1 MKVITAVFWATV
13 ERGITLR
20 TGNAS
25 EVSVR
30 VHDGGPEQL
39 LAEAE
44 DDLDD
49 AEMQGWMDADRMGIA
64 QERLADGHVSLSN
77 SLQTM
82 YRLLSS
88 RSHGA
93 EPMQIYTICEHFL
106 LEPPAC
112 ERVGR
117 YLGRLAHV
125 REKVTVPV
133 DRFYSGTITTDR
145 VLAVSVRDMC
155 KAPADKWGKVYQSDF
170 CKLLPVVS
178 SSHLLGFLDTLHGLF
193 KFGDRRDDGV
203 CYPTIY
209 KTRLMSHREGNYVL
223 LNLNHV
229 RHWTAMQAVR
239 RKDIPFSSKMDK
251 LVWRGVSTGTC
262 NAEEPNSR
270 MMLCRK
276 WFESADA
283 RVDIGFSRVVQN
295 CREAKPYVKG
305 SMSMQELLQAKY
317 ILVVN
322 GNDKAS
328 GLNWALASNSVPF
341 MVEPDIESWILESS
355 LKAWEHYVPVKP
367 DFSDLSSQVE
377 WAVKNAGVV
386 ERIAKAGKQYI
397 QTFLDIRTET
407 NVQGAVLT
415 AYLDRVTIEA
425 GKIDSRLEGNCS

>member
-1 MKVITAVFWATV
+1 MKVIAVVFWATV
-13 ERGITLR
+13 GRGIALQ
-20 TGNAS
+20 TGNAT
-25 EVSVR
+25 EGGASVN
-30 VHDGGPEQL
+30 GGDAEQL
-39 LAEAE
+39 LAE
-44 DDLDD
+44 DDFDD
-49 AEMQGWMDADRMGIA
+49 AEMQGWVDAERIGID
-64 QERLADGHVSLSN
+64 QMRLADGHVSFST

-82 YRLLSS
+82 DRLLAS
-88 RSHGA
+88 RPYGA
-93 EPMQIYTICEHFL
+93 EPMQISAICERFRL
-106 LEPPAC
+106 DSPAC
-112 ERVGR
+112 ERVGK
-117 YLGRLAHV
+117 YLGHLAHV
-125 REKVTVPV
+125 GARVTVPV
-133 DRFYSGTITTDR
+133 DHFFSGTITTDR
-145 VLAVSVRDMC
+145 VLAISVRNLC
-155 KAPADKWGKVYQSDF
+155 TAPADKWGRVYQSDF
-170 CKLLPVVS
+170 CKLLNFSNSRVLES
-178 SSHLLGFLDTLHGLF
+178 LDTLHALF
-193 KFGDRRDDGV
+193 KFGDRRDDAA

-239 RKDIPFSSKMDK
+239 RKDVQFSSKRDK

-270 MMLCRK
+270 MMLCRQ
-276 WFESADA
+276 WFKSPDA

-295 CREAKPYVKG
+295 CRKAKPYVKG
-305 SMSMQELLQAKY
+305 SMSMQELLWAKY

-355 LKAWEHYVPVKP
+355 LKAWEHYVPIKP
-367 DFSDLSSQVE
+367 DFSDLSSQVD
-377 WAVKNAGVV
+377 WAVNNAGAA

-397 QTFLDIRTET
+397 QTFLDIQNEM

-425 GKIDSRLEGNCS
+425 GAMDSHLEGNCS